1 MSRFTHEDTIIAR
14 LFERMASKE
23 LCRHFTDRIDT
34 FEKEMEA
41 NAYTGDP
48 IKNLQTIIANMK
60 EVQAQTKLI
69 SDLQDGKYRLL
80 FMALGHAYAEMVK
93 KTGII
98 DKLHLDELE
107 KDLDEQD
114 DEWRDKFSD
123 IMENTFGKPKTD
135 EEEEEN
141 DE

>member
-1 MSRFTHEDTIIAR
+1 MSRFTHEDTVIAR

-23 LCRHFTDRIDT
+23 LCKHFTDRIDT

-48 IKNLQTIIANMK
+48 IKNLQSLIANMK
-60 EVQAQTKLI
+60 EVQSQTKLI

-80 FMALGHAYAEMVK
+80 FMALGHAYTEMAK

-98 DKLHLDELE
+98 NELHLDEFE

-114 DEWRDKFSD
+114 DEWRDKLSG
-123 IMENTFGKPKTD
+123 IMENPFGRTRTD
-135 EEEEEN
+135 EEEEN